1 MTSFCRACHWFFE
14 EDRKTCPRD
23 SFPLTPYDPAP
34 VVGCVVG
41 GRYKIEKPLVPVG
54 NVIAGSGTDLQSGES
69 VAIRAYGKDNVDV
82 DAFIQTVSV
91 WKSLDHA
98 NIAPII
104 DIGVD
109 EQSLV
114 YVISKFFYGQTLA
127 RFVDDNG
134 PASPDLALHLLRQ
147 IASGLGYLRANGIVH
162 QAIMPANI
170 LIVDDGQIP
179 HQARV
184 FNWLL
189 PSNCFKQAGIEGPSP
204 LYRSPESIDGAP
216 PTVAS
221 DIYSIGCTIF
231 EIITGVPP
239 FSGSSEADILQR
251 QKEELPLTIAGTAP
265 ELSIPGM
272 VDEMVMKC
280 LDKNPGARYQD
291 YETLIKDL
299 LDAARQSRIFLPGGG
314 DDAYEVQA
322 YGQKTST
329 ASLPSESAPAGE
341 TSESAE
347 KAYPEEADTK
357 EAEDELAPETREE
370 LESTIKGLRSHVYTL
385 TGIAIVVLVGL
396 ALVMGYEGSE
406 EDHGPLWKK
415 LLWQYQMSQGDEAL
429 AKRDFKAAAASYEQ
443 AQGLA
448 DDFQDD
454 QDRKLKTLK
463 GLLSLYEA
471 QGDEKEAH
479 AYRQEIV
486 ELDKQRLEGL
496 FKDAESDA
504 DQVRDVDLSVTNMSA
519 KTAEEYSR
527 KFIARADEYIRKK
540 QPKKAESFLLKALSV
555 EEKAETGGHHACVEC
570 ANRLAEEARPG
581 EHLAEIT
588 DLLERSLALSDQR
601 HGKKESRLK
610 TLLNLGL
617 AQARKGQLDK
627 AEKSIKEAES
637 LAGTMGLK
645 DDGTVKSIL
654 DEYQKLLAEA
664 DGRQ

>member
-14 EDRKTCPRD
+14 EDRETCPRD
-23 SFPLTPYDPAP
+23 SFPLTQYDPASII
-34 VVGCVVG
+34 GCVVG
-41 GRYKIEKPLVPVG
+41 GKYKIEKPLVPVG
-54 NVIAGSGTDLQSGES
+54 NVISGSGTDLESGES

-91 WKSLDHA
+91 WKSLDHS
-98 NIAPII
+98 NIAPIL

-109 EQSLV
+109 EQGLV

-127 RFVDDNG
+127 KFVDDNG
-134 PASPDLALHLLRQ
+134 PTNPELALHLLRQ
-147 IASGLGYLRANGIVH
+147 MANGLDYLRANGIVH
-162 QAIMPANI
+162 QTIMPANVI
-170 LIVDDGQIP
+170 IIDDGHMP
-179 HQARV
+179 HHARV

-189 PSNCFKQAGIEGPSP
+189 PSICFKQAGIDGPSP

-221 DIYSIGCTIF
+221 DVYSIGCTIF

-239 FSGSSEADILQR
+239 FPGSSEADILRR

-280 LDKNPGARYQD
+280 LDKNPGARYQN

-299 LDAARQSRIFLPGGG
+299 LDAARSSRIFLPGGG

-322 YGQKTST
+322 YGQKANT
-329 ASLPSESAPAGE
+329 ANLPSESAPLVEEAGDG
-341 TSESAE
+341 AE
-347 KAYPEEADTK
+347 KTEAK
-357 EAEDELAPETREE
+357 ENEDELPPETREE
-370 LESTIKGLRSHVYTL
+370 LEGTIKGLRSHVYTL

-396 ALVMGYEGSE
+396 ALVMGYEGSD

-415 LLWQYQMSQGDEAL
+415 LLWQYQMSQGDAAL
-429 AKRDFKAAAASYEQ
+429 KKQDFKAAAASYEQ
-443 AQGLA
+443 AQSLT
-448 DDFQDD
+448 DDFQDN

-496 FKDAESDA
+496 FKDADSDA
-504 DQVRDVDLSVTNMSA
+504 DQVKDVDLSVANMSQ
-519 KTAEEYSR
+519 KTAEEYSQ
-527 KFIARADEYIRKK
+527 KFIARADEYIKK
-540 QPKKAESFLLKALSV
+540 NQPKKAESFLLKALSV
-555 EEKAETGGHHACVEC
+555 EEKVETGGHHACVEC

-588 DLLERSLALSDQR
+588 DLLERSLALSDKR
-601 HGKKESRLK
+601 HGKKENRLK

-617 AQARKGQLDK
+617 AQARKGQFDK
-627 AEKSIKEAES
+627 AEKSIKEAQG
-637 LAGTMGLK
+637 LAGSLGIK
-645 DDGTVKSIL
+645 DDGTVTSIL
-654 DEYQKLLAEA
+654 AEYSKLLDKAK
-664 DGRQ
+664 

>member
-14 EDRKTCPRD
+14 EDRETCPRD
-23 SFPLTPYDPAP
+23 SFPLTPYDPAS

-41 GRYKIEKPLVPVG
+41 GKYKIEKPLVPVG
-54 NVIAGSGTDLQSGES
+54 NVIAGSGTDQESGES
-69 VAIRAYGKDNVDV
+69 VAIRAYGKDHVDV

-91 WKSLDHA
+91 WKSLDHG

-104 DIGVD
+104 DTGVD
-109 EQSLV
+109 DQGLV
-114 YVISKFFYGQTLA
+114 YVVSKFFYGQTLA
-127 RFVDDNG
+127 SFVDDNG

-147 IASGLGYLRANGIVH
+147 IATGLDYLRANGIVH
-162 QAIMPANI
+162 QAVMPANI
-170 LIVDDGQIP
+170 LIIEDGQIP
-179 HQARV
+179 HHARL
-184 FNWLL
+184 FNWAL
-189 PSNCFKQAGIEGPSP
+189 PSNCFKQAGVEGPSP

-221 DIYSIGCTIF
+221 DVYSIGCTIF

-239 FSGSSEADILQR
+239 FPGSSEALILQR

-291 YETLIKDL
+291 YESLIKDL
-299 LDAARQSRIFLPGGG
+299 LDAARQSRIFLPGSRE
-314 DDAYEVQA
+314 DAYEVQA
-322 YGQKTST
+322 YGQKAST
-329 ASLPSESAPAGE
+329 ENLASEAAPAE
-341 TSESAE
+341 EAVDSAE
-347 KAYPEEADTK
+347 EIETK
-357 EAEDELAPETREE
+357 EAEDELPPETREE
-370 LESTIKGLRSHVYTL
+370 LEDTIKGLRSHVYTL
-385 TGIAIVVLVGL
+385 TGIAIVVVVGL
-396 ALVMGYEGSE
+396 ALVMGYEGSA
-406 EDHGPLWKK
+406 EDHGPFWKK
-415 LLWQYQMSQGDEAL
+415 LLWQYQMSQGDAAL
-429 AKRDFKAAAASYEQ
+429 KKQDFKAAAASYEQ
-443 AQGLA
+443 AQSLA
-448 DDFQDD
+448 DDFKDD

-471 QGDEKEAH
+471 QGNDKEAH

-496 FKDAESDA
+496 FKDADSDA
-504 DQVRDVDLSVTNMSA
+504 ERVKDVDLSVANMSR
-519 KTAEEYSR
+519 KTAEEYSQ
-527 KFIARADEYIRKK
+527 KFIARAEEYLKKK
-540 QPKKAESFLLKALSV
+540 QPRKAESFLLKAISV
-555 EEKAETGGHHACVEC
+555 EEKVETGGHHACVEC

-601 HGKKESRLK
+601 HGKQENRLK

-627 AEKSIKEAES
+627 AEKSIKEAQS
-637 LAGTMGLK
+637 LAGNLGLK
-645 DDGTVKSIL
+645 DDDTVKSIL
-654 DEYQKLLAEA
+654 AEYQKLLAEA
-664 DGRQ
+664 DSRRF